1 MKRNNKDAWLMTY
14 EEFAA
19 RYKATRSIKYYND
32 IHNRHV
38 QCGCDYY
45 VYVDEDLNVI
55 NPYLEKNRARKVL
68 FTAFSPC
75 SRYDAL
81 KKAHQ
86 FIIKY
91 ATKEGLYDI

>member
-32 IHNRHV
+32 IHNRRV

-68 FTAFSPC
+68 FTAFSSC